1 MNRTLPIAL
10 LFTLSAAIASAP
22 ARAEDPAPLPAPAA
36 DAKVV
41 TPMEIL
47 PRYGSLVSAWYKK
60 PVYDTNEK
68 KVGVIS
74 DILFTRG
81 DIDAVMLDVG
91 GFFGIGAKH
100 VAVPA
105 DSISVTTKNNKTW
118 LTINMT
124 KDVVKKAKG
133 YKFDAKE
140 RAWKTM

>member
-1 MNRTLPIAL
+1 MNRAFSIAV
-10 LFTLSAAIASAP
+10 FLSFCMAIFSAP
-22 ARAEDPAPLPAPAA
+22 ARAEDASTAAPAPSAP
-36 DAKVV
+36 VV
-41 TPMEIL
+41 APMEVL

-91 GFFGIGAKH
+91 GFLGIGAKH

-105 DSISVTTKNNKTW
+105 DAITVTTKKSKSW
-118 LTINMT
+118 LTINTT
-124 KDVVKKAKG
+124 KDVIKKAMG
-133 YKFDAKE
+133 YKFNAKD
-140 RAWKTM
+140 RAWQAM

>member
-1 MNRTLPIAL
+1 MKRTLSIV
-10 LFTLSAAIASAP
+10 LFVALSAAF
-22 ARAEDPAPLPAPAA
+22 ARAEDASSTAPAPN
-36 DAKVV
+36 AKIV
-41 TPMEIL
+41 TPMEAL

-60 PVYDTNEK
+60 PVYDTSEK

-81 DIDAVMLDVG
+81 DIEAVMLDVG
-91 GFFGIGAKH
+91 GFLGIGAKH

-105 DSISVTTKNNKTW
+105 DAITVTTKNNKTW
-118 LTINMT
+118 LTINTT
-124 KDVVKKAKG
+124 KDVVKKAMG